1 MFLKNFKEFLN
12 IYKKK
17 DPASRSYLEI
27 LTCYPGLH
35 AVFFHRIS
43 NFFWGLNLKLIARI
57 MSNISRFLTGI
68 EIHPAV

>member
-35 AVFFHRIS
+35 AVFFHITVMFEGT
-43 NFFWGLNLKLIARI
+43 FF
-57 MSNISRFLTGI
+57 FI
-68 EIHPAV
+68 EYQIFFGN

>member
-35 AVFFHRIS
+35 AVFFYKIS
-43 NFFWGLNLKLIARI
+43 
-57 MSNISRFLTGI
+57 SSVT
-68 EIHPAV
+68 